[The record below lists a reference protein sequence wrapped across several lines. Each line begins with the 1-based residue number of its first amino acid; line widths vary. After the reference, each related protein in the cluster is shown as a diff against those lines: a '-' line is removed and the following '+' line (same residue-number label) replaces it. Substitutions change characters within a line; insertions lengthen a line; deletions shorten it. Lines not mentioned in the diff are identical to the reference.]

1 MPGRAVGEQVGA
13 LQGRV
18 GDAEVGRGGRV
29 VGAQLEL
36 GLQLGG
42 DVGAAHRGDPADL
55 AGVGDRHD
63 PRDDRHVD
71 ADLAGALDELVVAAV
86 VEEQLRDQEAP
97 RRRRP
102 SPSCSAGRTRR
113 RWRGCGPRGS
123 TRRRSRSRSRRGS
136 ARPARAS
143 SCRPPSVA
151 VHSLWPCGGS
161 PRSASTFSTPR
172 SRIRSSVVAQ
182 LLDRRAD
189 AGEVRHRLEP
199 EVALHVRDDVDRLD
213 LLGRR
218 AAGAV
223 GDRDEGR
230 VERARAPTAPPRGC
244 ASPASVLGG
253 KNSKEKD
260 GPVPAAIRS
269 SIRMER
275 QSVAQRSGSPSRRST
290 APVRLEMRQE
300 AQRAWSAAS
309 PPPRGRSA
317 SP

>member
-1 MPGRAVGEQVGA
+1 MDARARRWRAGRRTAGSRRRRRSRSRRPGRRRAARARACSWAGMS
-13 LQGRV
+13 R
-18 GDAEVGRGGRV
+18 
-29 VGAQLEL
+29 
-36 GLQLGG
+36 
-42 DVGAAHRGDPADL
+42 AAHRRDLADL

-63 PRDDRHVD
+63 PRDDRDVD

-86 VEEQLRDQEAP
+86 VVEQLRDQEAP

-102 SPSCSAGRTRR
+102 SPSCSGGRTRR

-123 TRRRSRSRSRRGS
+123 RRRRSRSRSRRGS

-143 SCRPPSVA
+143 SAGRPRSR
-151 VHSLWPCGGS
+151 STRSWPCGGS

-172 SRIRSSVVAQ
+172 SRIRSSVSRSSR
-182 LLDRRAD
+182 DRRAD

-223 GDRDEGR
+223 GHGDERR

-244 ASPASVLGG
+244 ASP
-253 KNSKEKD
+253 
-260 GPVPAAIRS
+260 PRS
-269 SIRMER
+269 WAGRTR
-275 QSVAQRSGSPSRRST
+275 RRRTGRCPRRS
-290 APVRLEMRQE
+290 ARRS
-300 AQRAWSAAS
+300 AWSVRA
-309 PPPRGRSA
+309 
-317 SP
+317 